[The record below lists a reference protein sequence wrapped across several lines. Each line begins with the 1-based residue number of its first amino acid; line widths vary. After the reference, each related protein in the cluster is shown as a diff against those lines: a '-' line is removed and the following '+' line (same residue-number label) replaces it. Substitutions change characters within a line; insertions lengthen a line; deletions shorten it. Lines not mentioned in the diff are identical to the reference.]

1 METTC
6 WSEPRGPR
14 GDLIDRIES
23 TRTRK
28 RFVSEKARAMDG
40 ERKKE
45 KRNNGGIV
53 FGWSVHGEE
62 SANHSVGNRIP
73 GSKGWFDESRGWFS
87 TARPPRCWPTLLG
100 EGKGNDSGRAPA
112 LSRPVKALTRL
123 HEFLFFI
130 FYFSFFCSPIID
142 HDSRTVRHSV
152 TRLLLPALIT
162 YGILYEPRRER
173 ATA

>member
-1 METTC
+1 MLVGT
-6 WSEPRGPR
+6 RGPR

-123 HEFLFFI
+123 HEFLFFL
-130 FYFSFFCSPIID
+130 FYFSFFFLLTDNRPRLPYRPSLGDETPPPRAYNIWNFVWAETGAG
-142 HDSRTVRHSV
+142 HRVR
-152 TRLLLPALIT
+152 
-162 YGILYEPRRER
+162 
-173 ATA
+173 

>member
-1 METTC
+1 MLVGTT
-6 WSEPRGPR
+6 WTTWRSHRSNR
-14 GDLIDRIES
+14 IDADEEKIRFGKG
-23 TRTRK
+23 TR
-28 RFVSEKARAMDG
+28 DG
-40 ERKKE
+40 WREKKE

-87 TARPPRCWPTLLG
+87 TARCWPTLLG

-123 HEFLFFI
+123 HEFLFFL
-130 FYFSFFCSPIID
+130 FYFSFFFLLTDNRPRLPYRPSLGDEAPPL
-142 HDSRTVRHSV
+142 HAYNVWNFVWAETGAGHRVR
-152 TRLLLPALIT
+152 
-162 YGILYEPRRER
+162 
-173 ATA
+173 